1 MENSEKL
8 TRKEKREL
16 VENNLLARVYDLILN
31 EQTSEE
37 ERSILVEFKNAVES
51 GKDFQLETMKLAET
65 LRQLAL
71 SKFKHKE
78 KLSDEVSKFYMDIS
92 TTGLFEK
99 NLAIEIVCVLINLI
113 NLILALK
120 LKNIVVE
127 GEYII
132 ESQEIRKVLVGPI
145 VIFIFLITLI
155 LVKQTMIIPLLL
167 VFENFY
173 LISLRC
179 KLYDLEF
186 LSKDRRKYIDINKLI
201 FKDMDS
207 NENSDISMT
216 KEFINI
222 INSNDMV
229 ENLDEY
235 KYKYKL
241 TDIQM
246 NYLLESLICEPNSIY
261 TKYNAYIYVNYDL
274 RLLEI
279 NSSFKKSNI
288 REFEFRNI
296 LMVNEYEILEKIR
309 NINEISEESK
319 LESSVY
325 FLLMNYFKLKEY
337 TTKLDENNYI
347 EYSNNNSKLFDIY
360 FNHLDECINKLS
372 DQSIKISLKAI
383 EAGIPIETISDI
395 TGVSL
400 LKLKKF
406 VDDKIDT

>member
-1 MENSEKL
+1 M
-8 TRKEKREL
+8 
-16 VENNLLARVYDLILN
+16 IL
-31 EQTSEE
+31 
-37 ERSILVEFKNAVES
+37 
-51 GKDFQLETMKLAET
+51 
-65 LRQLAL
+65 
-71 SKFKHKE
+71 
-78 KLSDEVSKFYMDIS
+78 
-92 TTGLFEK
+92 
-99 NLAIEIVCVLINLI
+99 IEIVCVLINLI
-113 NLILALK
+113 NLTLALK

-127 GEYII
+127 GEYIR
-132 ESQEIRKVLVGPI
+132 ESQEIRRVLVGPI
-145 VIFIFLITLI
+145 VTFITLI
-155 LVKQTMIIPLLL
+155 IFILAKQTMIMPIFL
-167 VFENFY
+167 VFEGIHLFA
-173 LISLRC
+173 LKS
-179 KLYDLEF
+179 KLSDLEF

-207 NENSDISMT
+207 NENFDISMT

-406 VDDKIDT
+406 VDDKIDK

>member
-1 MENSEKL
+1 M
-8 TRKEKREL
+8 
-16 VENNLLARVYDLILN
+16 IL
-31 EQTSEE
+31 
-37 ERSILVEFKNAVES
+37 
-51 GKDFQLETMKLAET
+51 
-65 LRQLAL
+65 
-71 SKFKHKE
+71 
-78 KLSDEVSKFYMDIS
+78 
-92 TTGLFEK
+92 
-99 NLAIEIVCVLINLI
+99 IEILCVLVNLI
-113 NLILALK
+113 NLILVLN
-120 LKNIVVE
+120 LKNLVVE
-127 GEYII
+127 GEYIR
-132 ESQEIRKVLVGPI
+132 ESQEIRRVLVGPI
-145 VIFIFLITLI
+145 VTFIALIIFILA
-155 LVKQTMIIPLLL
+155 KQTMIMPIFL
-167 VFENFY
+167 VFEGIHLFA
-173 LISLRC
+173 LKS
-179 KLYDLEF
+179 KLSDLEF

-261 TKYNAYIYVNYDL
+261 PKYNAYIYVNYDL

-309 NINEISEESK
+309 SINEISEESK

-347 EYSNNNSKLFDIY
+347 EYSNNNLKLFDIY

-406 VDDKIDT
+406 VDNKIDK

>member
-1 MENSEKL
+1 M
-8 TRKEKREL
+8 
-16 VENNLLARVYDLILN
+16 IL
-31 EQTSEE
+31 
-37 ERSILVEFKNAVES
+37 
-51 GKDFQLETMKLAET
+51 
-65 LRQLAL
+65 
-71 SKFKHKE
+71 
-78 KLSDEVSKFYMDIS
+78 
-92 TTGLFEK
+92 
-99 NLAIEIVCVLINLI
+99 IEILCVLVNLI
-113 NLILALK
+113 NLTLALK

-127 GEYII
+127 GEYIR
-132 ESQEIRKVLVGPI
+132 ESQEIRRVLVGPI
-145 VIFIFLITLI
+145 VTFIALIIFILA
-155 LVKQTMIIPLLL
+155 KQTMIMPIFL
-167 VFENFY
+167 VFEGIHLFA
-173 LISLRC
+173 LKS
-179 KLYDLEF
+179 KLSDLEF

-274 RLLEI
+274 KLLEI

-383 EAGIPIETISDI
+383 EAGIPIETISDR

-406 VDDKIDT
+406 VDDKIDK

>member
-1 MENSEKL
+1 M
-8 TRKEKREL
+8 
-16 VENNLLARVYDLILN
+16 IL
-31 EQTSEE
+31 
-37 ERSILVEFKNAVES
+37 
-51 GKDFQLETMKLAET
+51 
-65 LRQLAL
+65 
-71 SKFKHKE
+71 
-78 KLSDEVSKFYMDIS
+78 
-92 TTGLFEK
+92 
-99 NLAIEIVCVLINLI
+99 IEILCVLVNLI
-113 NLILALK
+113 NLILVLN
-120 LKNIVVE
+120 LKNLVVE
-127 GEYII
+127 GEYIR
-132 ESQEIRKVLVGPI
+132 ESQEIRRVLVGPI
-145 VIFIFLITLI
+145 VTFIALIIFILA
-155 LVKQTMIIPLLL
+155 KQTMIMPIFL
-167 VFENFY
+167 VFEGIHLFA
-173 LISLRC
+173 LKS
-179 KLYDLEF
+179 KLSDLEF

-372 DQSIKISLKAI
+372 NQSIKISLKAI
-383 EAGIPIETISDI
+383 EAGIPIEIISDI

-406 VDDKIDT
+406 VDDKIDK

>member
-1 MENSEKL
+1 M
-8 TRKEKREL
+8 
-16 VENNLLARVYDLILN
+16 IL
-31 EQTSEE
+31 
-37 ERSILVEFKNAVES
+37 
-51 GKDFQLETMKLAET
+51 
-65 LRQLAL
+65 
-71 SKFKHKE
+71 
-78 KLSDEVSKFYMDIS
+78 
-92 TTGLFEK
+92 
-99 NLAIEIVCVLINLI
+99 IEIVCVLINLI
-113 NLILALK
+113 NLTLALK

-132 ESQEIRKVLVGPI
+132 ESQEIRRVLVGPI
-145 VIFIFLITLI
+145 VTFIALIIFILA
-155 LVKQTMIIPLLL
+155 KQTMIMPIFL
-167 VFENFY
+167 VFEGIHLFA
-173 LISLRC
+173 LKS
-179 KLYDLEF
+179 KLSDLEF

-241 TDIQM
+241 TDNQM

-274 RLLEI
+274 KLLEI

-296 LMVNEYEILEKIR
+296 LMLNEYEILEKIR

>member
-1 MENSEKL
+1 M
-8 TRKEKREL
+8 
-16 VENNLLARVYDLILN
+16 IL
-31 EQTSEE
+31 
-37 ERSILVEFKNAVES
+37 
-51 GKDFQLETMKLAET
+51 
-65 LRQLAL
+65 
-71 SKFKHKE
+71 
-78 KLSDEVSKFYMDIS
+78 
-92 TTGLFEK
+92 
-99 NLAIEIVCVLINLI
+99 IEILCVLINLI
-113 NLILALK
+113 NLTLALK

-127 GEYII
+127 GEYIR
-132 ESQEIRKVLVGPI
+132 ESQEIRRVLVGPI
-145 VIFIFLITLI
+145 VTFITLI
-155 LVKQTMIIPLLL
+155 IFILAKQTMIMPIFL
-167 VFENFY
+167 VFEGIHLFA
-173 LISLRC
+173 LKS
-179 KLYDLEF
+179 KLSDLEF

-201 FKDMDS
+201 FKDMYN

-274 RLLEI
+274 KLLEI

-383 EAGIPIETISDI
+383 EAGIPIDTISDI

-406 VDDKIDT
+406 VDDKIDK

>member
-1 MENSEKL
+1 M
-8 TRKEKREL
+8 
-16 VENNLLARVYDLILN
+16 IL
-31 EQTSEE
+31 
-37 ERSILVEFKNAVES
+37 
-51 GKDFQLETMKLAET
+51 
-65 LRQLAL
+65 
-71 SKFKHKE
+71 
-78 KLSDEVSKFYMDIS
+78 
-92 TTGLFEK
+92 
-99 NLAIEIVCVLINLI
+99 IEILCVLVNLI
-113 NLILALK
+113 NLILVLN
-120 LKNIVVE
+120 LKNLVVE
-127 GEYII
+127 GEYIR
-132 ESQEIRKVLVGPI
+132 ESQEIRRVLVGPI
-145 VIFIFLITLI
+145 VTFIALIIFILA
-155 LVKQTMIIPLLL
+155 KQTMIMPIFL
-167 VFENFY
+167 VFEGIHLFA
-173 LISLRC
+173 LKS
-179 KLYDLEF
+179 KLSDLEF

-406 VDDKIDT
+406 FDDKIDK

>member
-1 MENSEKL
+1 M
-8 TRKEKREL
+8 
-16 VENNLLARVYDLILN
+16 IL
-31 EQTSEE
+31 
-37 ERSILVEFKNAVES
+37 
-51 GKDFQLETMKLAET
+51 
-65 LRQLAL
+65 
-71 SKFKHKE
+71 
-78 KLSDEVSKFYMDIS
+78 
-92 TTGLFEK
+92 
-99 NLAIEIVCVLINLI
+99 IEIVCVLINLI
-113 NLILALK
+113 NLISALK

-127 GEYII
+127 GEYIR
-132 ESQEIRKVLVGPI
+132 ESQEIRRVLVGPI
-145 VIFIFLITLI
+145 VIFITLI
-155 LVKQTMIIPLLL
+155 IFILAKQTMIMPIFL
-167 VFENFY
+167 VFEGIHLFA
-173 LISLRC
+173 LKS
-179 KLYDLEF
+179 KLSDLEF

-383 EAGIPIETISDI
+383 EAGIPIEIISDI

-406 VDDKIDT
+406 VDDKIDK

>member
-1 MENSEKL
+1 M
-8 TRKEKREL
+8 
-16 VENNLLARVYDLILN
+16 IL
-31 EQTSEE
+31 
-37 ERSILVEFKNAVES
+37 
-51 GKDFQLETMKLAET
+51 
-65 LRQLAL
+65 
-71 SKFKHKE
+71 
-78 KLSDEVSKFYMDIS
+78 
-92 TTGLFEK
+92 
-99 NLAIEIVCVLINLI
+99 IEIVCVLINLI
-113 NLILALK
+113 NLTLALK

-132 ESQEIRKVLVGPI
+132 ESQEIRRVLVGPI
-145 VIFIFLITLI
+145 VTFIALIIFILA
-155 LVKQTMIIPLLL
+155 KQTMIMPIFL
-167 VFENFY
+167 VFEGIHLFA
-173 LISLRC
+173 LKS
-179 KLYDLEF
+179 KLSDLEF

-274 RLLEI
+274 KLLEI

-296 LMVNEYEILEKIR
+296 LMLNEYEILEKIR

>member
-1 MENSEKL
+1 M
-8 TRKEKREL
+8 
-16 VENNLLARVYDLILN
+16 IL
-31 EQTSEE
+31 
-37 ERSILVEFKNAVES
+37 
-51 GKDFQLETMKLAET
+51 
-65 LRQLAL
+65 
-71 SKFKHKE
+71 
-78 KLSDEVSKFYMDIS
+78 
-92 TTGLFEK
+92 
-99 NLAIEIVCVLINLI
+99 IEILCVLVNLI
-113 NLILALK
+113 NLILVLN
-120 LKNIVVE
+120 LKNLVVE
-127 GEYII
+127 GEYIR
-132 ESQEIRKVLVGPI
+132 ESQEIRRVLVGPI
-145 VIFIFLITLI
+145 VTFIALIIFILA
-155 LVKQTMIIPLLL
+155 KQTMIMPIFL
-167 VFENFY
+167 VFEGIHLFA
-173 LISLRC
+173 LKS
-179 KLYDLEF
+179 KLFDLEF

-309 NINEISEESK
+309 SINEISEESK

-400 LKLKKF
+400 LKLNKF
-406 VDDKIDT
+406 IDDKIDK

>member
-1 MENSEKL
+1 M
-8 TRKEKREL
+8 
-16 VENNLLARVYDLILN
+16 IL
-31 EQTSEE
+31 
-37 ERSILVEFKNAVES
+37 
-51 GKDFQLETMKLAET
+51 
-65 LRQLAL
+65 
-71 SKFKHKE
+71 
-78 KLSDEVSKFYMDIS
+78 
-92 TTGLFEK
+92 
-99 NLAIEIVCVLINLI
+99 IEIVCVLINLI

-167 VFENFY
+167 VFEGFY

>member
-1 MENSEKL
+1 M
-8 TRKEKREL
+8 
-16 VENNLLARVYDLILN
+16 IL
-31 EQTSEE
+31 
-37 ERSILVEFKNAVES
+37 
-51 GKDFQLETMKLAET
+51 
-65 LRQLAL
+65 
-71 SKFKHKE
+71 
-78 KLSDEVSKFYMDIS
+78 
-92 TTGLFEK
+92 
-99 NLAIEIVCVLINLI
+99 IEILCVLVNLI
-113 NLILALK
+113 NLILVLN
-120 LKNIVVE
+120 LKNLVVE
-127 GEYII
+127 GEYIR
-132 ESQEIRKVLVGPI
+132 ESQEIRRVLVGPI
-145 VIFIFLITLI
+145 VTFIALIIFILA
-155 LVKQTMIIPLLL
+155 KQTMIMPIFL
-167 VFENFY
+167 VFEGIHLFA
-173 LISLRC
+173 LKS
-179 KLYDLEF
+179 KLFDLEF

-274 RLLEI
+274 KLLEI

-360 FNHLDECINKLS
+360 FNHLEECINKLS

-406 VDDKIDT
+406 VDDKIDK

>member
-1 MENSEKL
+1 M
-8 TRKEKREL
+8 
-16 VENNLLARVYDLILN
+16 IL
-31 EQTSEE
+31 
-37 ERSILVEFKNAVES
+37 
-51 GKDFQLETMKLAET
+51 
-65 LRQLAL
+65 
-71 SKFKHKE
+71 
-78 KLSDEVSKFYMDIS
+78 
-92 TTGLFEK
+92 
-99 NLAIEIVCVLINLI
+99 IEILCVLVNLI
-113 NLILALK
+113 NLILVLN
-120 LKNIVVE
+120 LKNLVVE
-127 GEYII
+127 GEYIR
-132 ESQEIRKVLVGPI
+132 ESQEIRRVLVGPI
-145 VIFIFLITLI
+145 VTFIALIIFILA
-155 LVKQTMIIPLLL
+155 KQTMIMPIFL
-167 VFENFY
+167 VFEGIHLFA
-173 LISLRC
+173 LKS
-179 KLYDLEF
+179 KLSDLEF

-274 RLLEI
+274 KLLEI

-360 FNHLDECINKLS
+360 FNHLEECINKLS

-406 VDDKIDT
+406 VDDKIDK

>member
-1 MENSEKL
+1 M
-8 TRKEKREL
+8 
-16 VENNLLARVYDLILN
+16 IL
-31 EQTSEE
+31 
-37 ERSILVEFKNAVES
+37 
-51 GKDFQLETMKLAET
+51 
-65 LRQLAL
+65 
-71 SKFKHKE
+71 
-78 KLSDEVSKFYMDIS
+78 
-92 TTGLFEK
+92 
-99 NLAIEIVCVLINLI
+99 IEILCVLVNLI
-113 NLILALK
+113 NLILVLN
-120 LKNIVVE
+120 LKNLVVE
-127 GEYII
+127 GEYIR
-132 ESQEIRKVLVGPI
+132 ESQEIRRVLVGPI
-145 VIFIFLITLI
+145 VTFIALIIFILA
-155 LVKQTMIIPLLL
+155 KQTMIMPIFL
-167 VFENFY
+167 VFEGIHLFA
-173 LISLRC
+173 LKS
-179 KLYDLEF
+179 KLFDLEF

-274 RLLEI
+274 KLLEI

-309 NINEISEESK
+309 SINEISEESK

-406 VDDKIDT
+406 VDDKIDK

>member
-1 MENSEKL
+1 M
-8 TRKEKREL
+8 
-16 VENNLLARVYDLILN
+16 IL
-31 EQTSEE
+31 
-37 ERSILVEFKNAVES
+37 
-51 GKDFQLETMKLAET
+51 
-65 LRQLAL
+65 
-71 SKFKHKE
+71 
-78 KLSDEVSKFYMDIS
+78 
-92 TTGLFEK
+92 
-99 NLAIEIVCVLINLI
+99 IEILCVLVNLI
-113 NLILALK
+113 NLILVLN
-120 LKNIVVE
+120 LKNLVVE
-127 GEYII
+127 GEYIR
-132 ESQEIRKVLVGPI
+132 ESQEIRRVLVGPI
-145 VIFIFLITLI
+145 VTFIALIIFILA
-155 LVKQTMIIPLLL
+155 KQTMIMPIFL
-167 VFENFY
+167 VFEGIHLFA
-173 LISLRC
+173 LKS
-179 KLYDLEF
+179 KLSDLEF

-309 NINEISEESK
+309 SINEISEESK

-347 EYSNNNSKLFDIY
+347 EYSNNNLKLFDIY

-406 VDDKIDT
+406 VDDKIDK

>member
-1 MENSEKL
+1 MVSIKLKITLVTLKRNLEDIYYDINRNSMCFNKFNKL
-8 TRKEKREL
+8 
-16 VENNLLARVYDLILN
+16 
-31 EQTSEE
+31 
-37 ERSILVEFKNAVES
+37 
-51 GKDFQLETMKLAET
+51 
-65 LRQLAL
+65 
-71 SKFKHKE
+71 
-78 KLSDEVSKFYMDIS
+78 DIS
-92 TTGLFEK
+92 FK
-99 NLAIEIVCVLINLI
+99 V
-113 NLILALK
+113 
-120 LKNIVVE
+120 KNIVVE

-406 VDDKIDT
+406 VDDKIDK

>member
-1 MENSEKL
+1 M
-8 TRKEKREL
+8 
-16 VENNLLARVYDLILN
+16 IL
-31 EQTSEE
+31 
-37 ERSILVEFKNAVES
+37 
-51 GKDFQLETMKLAET
+51 
-65 LRQLAL
+65 
-71 SKFKHKE
+71 
-78 KLSDEVSKFYMDIS
+78 
-92 TTGLFEK
+92 
-99 NLAIEIVCVLINLI
+99 IEILCVLVNLI
-113 NLILALK
+113 NLILVLN
-120 LKNIVVE
+120 LKNLVVE
-127 GEYII
+127 GEYIR
-132 ESQEIRKVLVGPI
+132 ESQEIRRVLVGPI
-145 VIFIFLITLI
+145 VTFIALIIFILA
-155 LVKQTMIIPLLL
+155 KQTMIMPIFL
-167 VFENFY
+167 VFEGIHLFA
-173 LISLRC
+173 LKS
-179 KLYDLEF
+179 KLSDLEF

-288 REFEFRNI
+288 MEFEFRNI

-406 VDDKIDT
+406 VDDKIDK

>member
-1 MENSEKL
+1 M
-8 TRKEKREL
+8 
-16 VENNLLARVYDLILN
+16 IL
-31 EQTSEE
+31 
-37 ERSILVEFKNAVES
+37 
-51 GKDFQLETMKLAET
+51 
-65 LRQLAL
+65 
-71 SKFKHKE
+71 
-78 KLSDEVSKFYMDIS
+78 
-92 TTGLFEK
+92 
-99 NLAIEIVCVLINLI
+99 IEILCVLVNLI
-113 NLILALK
+113 NLILVLN
-120 LKNIVVE
+120 LKNLVVE
-127 GEYII
+127 GEYIR
-132 ESQEIRKVLVGPI
+132 ESQEIRRVLVGPI
-145 VIFIFLITLI
+145 VTFIALIIFILA
-155 LVKQTMIIPLLL
+155 KQTMIMPIFL
-167 VFENFY
+167 VFEGIHLFA
-173 LISLRC
+173 LKS
-179 KLYDLEF
+179 KLFDLEF

-274 RLLEI
+274 KLLEI

-296 LMVNEYEILEKIR
+296 LMLNEYEILEKIR

-383 EAGIPIETISDI
+383 EEGIPIETISDI

>member
-1 MENSEKL
+1 M
-8 TRKEKREL
+8 
-16 VENNLLARVYDLILN
+16 IL
-31 EQTSEE
+31 
-37 ERSILVEFKNAVES
+37 
-51 GKDFQLETMKLAET
+51 
-65 LRQLAL
+65 
-71 SKFKHKE
+71 
-78 KLSDEVSKFYMDIS
+78 
-92 TTGLFEK
+92 
-99 NLAIEIVCVLINLI
+99 IEILCVLVNLI
-113 NLILALK
+113 NLILVLN
-120 LKNIVVE
+120 LKNLVVE
-127 GEYII
+127 GEYIR
-132 ESQEIRKVLVGPI
+132 ESQEIRRVLVGPI
-145 VIFIFLITLI
+145 VTFIALIIFILA
-155 LVKQTMIIPLLL
+155 KQTMIMPIFL
-167 VFENFY
+167 VFEGIHLFA
-173 LISLRC
+173 LKS
-179 KLYDLEF
+179 KLSDLEF

-274 RLLEI
+274 KLLEI

-319 LESSVY
+319 LEISVY

-406 VDDKIDT
+406 VDDKIDK

>member
-1 MENSEKL
+1 M
-8 TRKEKREL
+8 
-16 VENNLLARVYDLILN
+16 IL
-31 EQTSEE
+31 
-37 ERSILVEFKNAVES
+37 
-51 GKDFQLETMKLAET
+51 
-65 LRQLAL
+65 
-71 SKFKHKE
+71 
-78 KLSDEVSKFYMDIS
+78 
-92 TTGLFEK
+92 
-99 NLAIEIVCVLINLI
+99 IEIVCVLINLI
-113 NLILALK
+113 NLILVLN
-120 LKNIVVE
+120 LKNLVVE
-127 GEYII
+127 GEYIR
-132 ESQEIRKVLVGPI
+132 ESQEIRRVLVGPI
-145 VIFIFLITLI
+145 VTFIALIIFILA
-155 LVKQTMIIPLLL
+155 KQTMIMPIFL
-167 VFENFY
+167 VFEGIHLFA
-173 LISLRC
+173 LKS
-179 KLYDLEF
+179 KLSDLEF

-406 VDDKIDT
+406 VDDKIDK

>member
-1 MENSEKL
+1 M
-8 TRKEKREL
+8 
-16 VENNLLARVYDLILN
+16 IL
-31 EQTSEE
+31 
-37 ERSILVEFKNAVES
+37 
-51 GKDFQLETMKLAET
+51 
-65 LRQLAL
+65 
-71 SKFKHKE
+71 
-78 KLSDEVSKFYMDIS
+78 
-92 TTGLFEK
+92 
-99 NLAIEIVCVLINLI
+99 IEIVCVLINLI
-113 NLILALK
+113 NLILVLN
-120 LKNIVVE
+120 LKNLVVE
-127 GEYII
+127 GEYIR
-132 ESQEIRKVLVGPI
+132 ESQEIRRVLVGPI
-145 VIFIFLITLI
+145 VTFIALIIFILA
-155 LVKQTMIIPLLL
+155 KQTMIMPIFL
-167 VFENFY
+167 VFEGIHLFA
-173 LISLRC
+173 LKS
-179 KLYDLEF
+179 KLSDLEF

-201 FKDMDS
+201 FKNMDS
-207 NENSDISMT
+207 NEISDISMT

-372 DQSIKISLKAI
+372 NQSIKISLKAI

-400 LKLKKF
+400 LKLNKF
-406 VDDKIDT
+406 VDDKIDK

>member
-1 MENSEKL
+1 M
-8 TRKEKREL
+8 
-16 VENNLLARVYDLILN
+16 IL
-31 EQTSEE
+31 
-37 ERSILVEFKNAVES
+37 
-51 GKDFQLETMKLAET
+51 
-65 LRQLAL
+65 
-71 SKFKHKE
+71 
-78 KLSDEVSKFYMDIS
+78 
-92 TTGLFEK
+92 
-99 NLAIEIVCVLINLI
+99 IEIVCVLINLI
-113 NLILALK
+113 NLILVLN
-120 LKNIVVE
+120 LKNLVVE
-127 GEYII
+127 GEYIR
-132 ESQEIRKVLVGPI
+132 ESQEIRRVLVGPI
-145 VIFIFLITLI
+145 VTFIALIIFILA
-155 LVKQTMIIPLLL
+155 KQTMIMPIFL
-167 VFENFY
+167 VFEGIHLFA
-173 LISLRC
+173 LKS
-179 KLYDLEF
+179 KLSDLEF

-201 FKDMDS
+201 FKNMDS
-207 NENSDISMT
+207 NENFDISMT

-241 TDIQM
+241 TYIQM

-347 EYSNNNSKLFDIY
+347 EYSNTNSKLFDIY

-406 VDDKIDT
+406 VDDKIDK

>member
-1 MENSEKL
+1 M
-8 TRKEKREL
+8 
-16 VENNLLARVYDLILN
+16 IL
-31 EQTSEE
+31 
-37 ERSILVEFKNAVES
+37 
-51 GKDFQLETMKLAET
+51 
-65 LRQLAL
+65 
-71 SKFKHKE
+71 
-78 KLSDEVSKFYMDIS
+78 
-92 TTGLFEK
+92 
-99 NLAIEIVCVLINLI
+99 IEILCVLVNLI
-113 NLILALK
+113 NLILVLN
-120 LKNIVVE
+120 LKNLVVE
-127 GEYII
+127 GEYIR
-132 ESQEIRKVLVGPI
+132 ESQEIRRVLVGPI
-145 VIFIFLITLI
+145 VTFIALIIFILA
-155 LVKQTMIIPLLL
+155 KQTMIMPIFL
-167 VFENFY
+167 VFEGIHLFA
-173 LISLRC
+173 LKS
-179 KLYDLEF
+179 KLSDLEF

-216 KEFINI
+216 KKFINI

-274 RLLEI
+274 KLLEI

-296 LMVNEYEILEKIR
+296 LMLNEYEILEKIR

-360 FNHLDECINKLS
+360 FNHLYECINKLS

-406 VDDKIDT
+406 VDDKIDK

>member
-1 MENSEKL
+1 M
-8 TRKEKREL
+8 
-16 VENNLLARVYDLILN
+16 IL
-31 EQTSEE
+31 
-37 ERSILVEFKNAVES
+37 
-51 GKDFQLETMKLAET
+51 
-65 LRQLAL
+65 
-71 SKFKHKE
+71 
-78 KLSDEVSKFYMDIS
+78 
-92 TTGLFEK
+92 
-99 NLAIEIVCVLINLI
+99 IEIVCVLINLI
-113 NLILALK
+113 NLILVLN
-120 LKNIVVE
+120 LKNLVVE
-127 GEYII
+127 GEYIR
-132 ESQEIRKVLVGPI
+132 ESQEIRRVLVGPI
-145 VIFIFLITLI
+145 VTFIALIIFILA
-155 LVKQTMIIPLLL
+155 KQTMIMPIFL
-167 VFENFY
+167 VFEGIHLFA
-173 LISLRC
+173 LKS
-179 KLYDLEF
+179 KLSDLEF

-201 FKDMDS
+201 FKNMDS
-207 NENSDISMT
+207 NENFDISMT

-347 EYSNNNSKLFDIY
+347 EYSNTNSKLFDIY

-406 VDDKIDT
+406 VDDKIDK

>member
-1 MENSEKL
+1 M
-8 TRKEKREL
+8 
-16 VENNLLARVYDLILN
+16 IL
-31 EQTSEE
+31 
-37 ERSILVEFKNAVES
+37 
-51 GKDFQLETMKLAET
+51 
-65 LRQLAL
+65 
-71 SKFKHKE
+71 
-78 KLSDEVSKFYMDIS
+78 
-92 TTGLFEK
+92 
-99 NLAIEIVCVLINLI
+99 IEILCVLVNLI
-113 NLILALK
+113 NLILVLN
-120 LKNIVVE
+120 LKNLVVE
-127 GEYII
+127 GEYIR
-132 ESQEIRKVLVGPI
+132 ESQEIRRVLVGPI
-145 VIFIFLITLI
+145 VTFIALIIFILA
-155 LVKQTMIIPLLL
+155 KQTMIMPIFL
-167 VFENFY
+167 VFEGIHLFA
-173 LISLRC
+173 LKS
-179 KLYDLEF
+179 KLSDLEF

-274 RLLEI
+274 KLLEI

-347 EYSNNNSKLFDIY
+347 EYSYNNSKLFDIY

-406 VDDKIDT
+406 VDDKIDK

>member
-1 MENSEKL
+1 M
-8 TRKEKREL
+8 
-16 VENNLLARVYDLILN
+16 IL
-31 EQTSEE
+31 
-37 ERSILVEFKNAVES
+37 
-51 GKDFQLETMKLAET
+51 
-65 LRQLAL
+65 
-71 SKFKHKE
+71 
-78 KLSDEVSKFYMDIS
+78 
-92 TTGLFEK
+92 
-99 NLAIEIVCVLINLI
+99 IEIVCVLINLI
-113 NLILALK
+113 NLILVLN
-120 LKNIVVE
+120 LKNMVVE
-127 GEYII
+127 GEYIR
-132 ESQEIRKVLVGPI
+132 ESQEIRRVLVGPI
-145 VIFIFLITLI
+145 VTFIALIIFILA
-155 LVKQTMIIPLLL
+155 KQTMIMPIFL
-167 VFENFY
+167 VFEGIHLFA
-173 LISLRC
+173 LKS
-179 KLYDLEF
+179 KLSDLEF

-347 EYSNNNSKLFDIY
+347 EYSNNNLKLFDIY

-406 VDDKIDT
+406 VDDKIDK

>member
-1 MENSEKL
+1 M
-8 TRKEKREL
+8 
-16 VENNLLARVYDLILN
+16 IL
-31 EQTSEE
+31 
-37 ERSILVEFKNAVES
+37 
-51 GKDFQLETMKLAET
+51 
-65 LRQLAL
+65 
-71 SKFKHKE
+71 
-78 KLSDEVSKFYMDIS
+78 
-92 TTGLFEK
+92 
-99 NLAIEIVCVLINLI
+99 IEILCVLVNLI
-113 NLILALK
+113 NLTLALK

-127 GEYII
+127 GEYIR
-132 ESQEIRKVLVGPI
+132 ESQEIRRVLVGPI
-145 VIFIFLITLI
+145 VTFIALIIFILA
-155 LVKQTMIIPLLL
+155 KQTMIMPIFL
-167 VFENFY
+167 VFEGIHLFA
-173 LISLRC
+173 LKS
-179 KLYDLEF
+179 KLSDLEF

-201 FKDMDS
+201 FKNMDS

-274 RLLEI
+274 KLLEI

-372 DQSIKISLKAI
+372 NQSIKISLKAI

-406 VDDKIDT
+406 VDDKIDK

>member
-1 MENSEKL
+1 M
-8 TRKEKREL
+8 
-16 VENNLLARVYDLILN
+16 IL
-31 EQTSEE
+31 
-37 ERSILVEFKNAVES
+37 
-51 GKDFQLETMKLAET
+51 
-65 LRQLAL
+65 
-71 SKFKHKE
+71 
-78 KLSDEVSKFYMDIS
+78 
-92 TTGLFEK
+92 
-99 NLAIEIVCVLINLI
+99 IEIVCVLVILI

-274 RLLEI
+274 KLLEI

-309 NINEISEESK
+309 SINKISEESK

-406 VDDKIDT
+406 VDDKIDK

>member
-1 MENSEKL
+1 M
-8 TRKEKREL
+8 
-16 VENNLLARVYDLILN
+16 IL
-31 EQTSEE
+31 
-37 ERSILVEFKNAVES
+37 
-51 GKDFQLETMKLAET
+51 
-65 LRQLAL
+65 
-71 SKFKHKE
+71 
-78 KLSDEVSKFYMDIS
+78 
-92 TTGLFEK
+92 
-99 NLAIEIVCVLINLI
+99 IEILCVLVNLI
-113 NLILALK
+113 NLILVLN
-120 LKNIVVE
+120 LKNLVVE
-127 GEYII
+127 GEYIR
-132 ESQEIRKVLVGPI
+132 ESQEIRRVLVGPI
-145 VIFIFLITLI
+145 VTFIALIIFILA
-155 LVKQTMIIPLLL
+155 KQTMIMPIFL
-167 VFENFY
+167 VFEGIHLFA
-173 LISLRC
+173 LKS
-179 KLYDLEF
+179 KLSDLEF

-360 FNHLDECINKLS
+360 FNHLNECINKLS
-372 DQSIKISLKAI
+372 DQSIKISLKVI

-406 VDDKIDT
+406 VDDKIDK

>member
-1 MENSEKL
+1 M
-8 TRKEKREL
+8 
-16 VENNLLARVYDLILN
+16 IL
-31 EQTSEE
+31 
-37 ERSILVEFKNAVES
+37 
-51 GKDFQLETMKLAET
+51 
-65 LRQLAL
+65 
-71 SKFKHKE
+71 
-78 KLSDEVSKFYMDIS
+78 
-92 TTGLFEK
+92 
-99 NLAIEIVCVLINLI
+99 IEIVCVLINLI

-132 ESQEIRKVLVGPI
+132 ESQEIRRVLVGPI
-145 VIFIFLITLI
+145 VIFITLI
-155 LVKQTMIIPLLL
+155 IFILAKQTMIMPIFL
-167 VFENFY
+167 VFEGIHLFA
-173 LISLRC
+173 LKS
-179 KLYDLEF
+179 KLFDLEF

-309 NINEISEESK
+309 SINEISEESK

-406 VDDKIDT
+406 VDDKIDK

>member
-1 MENSEKL
+1 M
-8 TRKEKREL
+8 
-16 VENNLLARVYDLILN
+16 IL
-31 EQTSEE
+31 
-37 ERSILVEFKNAVES
+37 
-51 GKDFQLETMKLAET
+51 
-65 LRQLAL
+65 
-71 SKFKHKE
+71 
-78 KLSDEVSKFYMDIS
+78 
-92 TTGLFEK
+92 
-99 NLAIEIVCVLINLI
+99 IEILCVLVNLI
-113 NLILALK
+113 NLILVLN
-120 LKNIVVE
+120 LKNLVVE
-127 GEYII
+127 GEYIR
-132 ESQEIRKVLVGPI
+132 ESQEIRRVLVGPI
-145 VIFIFLITLI
+145 VTFIALIIFILA
-155 LVKQTMIIPLLL
+155 KQTMIMPIFL
-167 VFENFY
+167 VFEGIHLFA
-173 LISLRC
+173 LKS
-179 KLYDLEF
+179 KLSDLEF

-207 NENSDISMT
+207 NENSDIIMT

-274 RLLEI
+274 KLLEI

-406 VDDKIDT
+406 VDDKIDK

>member
-1 MENSEKL
+1 M
-8 TRKEKREL
+8 
-16 VENNLLARVYDLILN
+16 IL
-31 EQTSEE
+31 
-37 ERSILVEFKNAVES
+37 
-51 GKDFQLETMKLAET
+51 
-65 LRQLAL
+65 
-71 SKFKHKE
+71 
-78 KLSDEVSKFYMDIS
+78 
-92 TTGLFEK
+92 
-99 NLAIEIVCVLINLI
+99 IEILCVLVNLI
-113 NLILALK
+113 NLILVLN
-120 LKNIVVE
+120 LKNLVVE
-127 GEYII
+127 GEYIR
-132 ESQEIRKVLVGPI
+132 ESQEIRRVLVGPI
-145 VIFIFLITLI
+145 VTFIALIIFILA
-155 LVKQTMIIPLLL
+155 KQTMIMPIFL
-167 VFENFY
+167 VFEGIHLFA
-173 LISLRC
+173 LKS
-179 KLYDLEF
+179 KLSDLEF

-274 RLLEI
+274 KLLEI

-296 LMVNEYEILEKIR
+296 LMLNEYEILEKIR

-406 VDDKIDT
+406 VDDKIDK